1 MKRMF
6 HEHYLKVQT
15 QQAMDKTE
23 RKKRQLE
30 LPDFLSPASSRS
42 STLSRSWS
50 RMSRTS
56 ESSPVDIDQSSPGK
70 GPHSVFEATNAAMN
84 EICLNLKAKRLER
97 EVPNNPNSLSVKD
110 RIELL
115 QYLILH
121 GTEEQKKSCLT
132 ELFVIA
138 GL

>member
-6 HEHYLKVQT
+6 HDHYLKVQT
-15 QQAMDKTE
+15 QHAMDKTE
-23 RKKRQLE
+23 RKKRKLE
-30 LPDFLSPASSRS
+30 FHDFNSPASSRS
-42 STLSRSWS
+42 STLSRSRSHTS
-50 RMSRTS
+50 RISDCS
-56 ESSPVDIDQSSPGK
+56 AVDSDHSSPGK
-70 GPHSVFEATNAAMN
+70 GPQSVFEATNAAMN

-97 EVPNNPNSLSVKD
+97 EVPNNPTSLSVKD

-121 GTEEQKKSCLT
+121 GTEEQKQACLS